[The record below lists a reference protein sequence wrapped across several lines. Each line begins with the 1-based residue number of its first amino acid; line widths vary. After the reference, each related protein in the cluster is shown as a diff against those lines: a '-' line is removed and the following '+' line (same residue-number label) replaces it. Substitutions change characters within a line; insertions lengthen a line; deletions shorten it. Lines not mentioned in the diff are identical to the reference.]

1 MINLNFLAILVFL
14 YMSLN
19 QLFAP
24 AVITDSEFKYI
35 GATKCGSVCHK
46 GESNGSQ
53 YEIWQG
59 SKHSKAYQ
67 TLLTPEAD
75 KISKDKGFTTAAAET
90 PECVK
95 CHVLG
100 KELNESEFTETFD
113 KTLGV
118 QCETCHGPGSEY
130 KPIPVMKDKE
140 LSKQKGLIIHKDD
153 KQEFCTSCHNAESPT
168 FKGFDLETEWA
179 KIKHLRPVK
188 N

>member
-1 MINLNFLAILVFL
+1 MTNLNFSVILFVL
-14 YMSLN
+14 YYGLSL
-19 QLFAP
+19 LLSP
-24 AVITDSEFKYI
+24 AEVNDSEFKYI

-53 YEIWQG
+53 YDIWQS

-75 KISKDKGFTTAAAET
+75 KIAKDKGFTTAAAET
-90 PECVK
+90 PECIK

-113 KTLGV
+113 KTQGV

-140 LSKQKGLIIHKDD
+140 LAKQKGLIIHKDD
-153 KQEFCTSCHNAESPT
+153 KQEFCTTCHNAESPT
-168 FKGFDLETEWA
+168 FKGFELETEWE